1 MPRKIN
7 IPEKIEQLRSFYAT
21 EGRAPSYA
29 EMANLFGYKS
39 KNAVYG
45 PVNQLLKLGY
55 IEKGSNGRLLL
66 TTRITGSTKLLG
78 TVQAGFPSPA
88 EEELVDTINLDQYLV
103 RRPEA
108 TYLLTVSGDSMIEA
122 GIQPGDIVLV
132 EKGGVPKK
140 NDIVIA
146 QIDGEW
152 TMKYFGKDKTG
163 VYLDPANASYT
174 RIRPER
180 SLTIGGIVKAVVRK
194 YGK

>member
-7 IPEKIEQLRSFYAT
+7 LAEKIEQLRAFHQA

-29 EMANLFGYKS
+29 EMAELFGYSS

-45 PVNQLLKLGY
+45 PVNKLLKLGY
-55 IEKGSNGRLLL
+55 LAKSRNGRLVL

-78 TVQAGFPSPA
+78 SVQAGFPSPA

-132 EKGGVPKK
+132 EKGGVPKQ

-152 TMKYFGKDKTG
+152 TMKYFGKDKSG
-163 VYLDPANASYT
+163 VFLDPANAKYT
-174 RIRPER
+174 RMRPER